1 RMNAHIAKREGETG
15 RQNPMITNAA
25 KWNGF
30 GRPFA
35 SSDDAYNSMHIGDV
49 GRAQRLQALAKEKR
63 EKSE

>member
-35 SSDDAYNSMHIGDV
+35 SSDDAYNSLHIGDPAE
-49 GRAQRLQALAKEKR
+49 AQKLQAKLAEIGVDIK
-63 EKSE
+63 